1 MGGAWGWRRQS
12 LCIALLASSLAL
24 TAGFA
29 HTHVHSRPSSA
40 STSAHART
48 SAPCRPARP
57 VLASGLVS
65 GPSRTGR
72 GLMVR
77 ATGLAMAKGGSM
89 VGGGDGGGAGRKKGG
104 GEGLSKTLVKLY
116 YTVLNFVFARLRWL
130 ATVSPVN
137 LALSLVLGS
146 FVFGKV
152 MEFMYTHT

>member
-1 MGGAWGWRRQS
+1 
-12 LCIALLASSLAL
+12 
-24 TAGFA
+24 
-29 HTHVHSRPSSA
+29 
-40 STSAHART
+40 
-48 SAPCRPARP
+48 
-57 VLASGLVS
+57 
-65 GPSRTGR
+65 
-72 GLMVR
+72 MVR
-77 ATGLAMAKGGSM
+77 VTGLAMAKRGSM

-152 MEFMYTHT
+152 K